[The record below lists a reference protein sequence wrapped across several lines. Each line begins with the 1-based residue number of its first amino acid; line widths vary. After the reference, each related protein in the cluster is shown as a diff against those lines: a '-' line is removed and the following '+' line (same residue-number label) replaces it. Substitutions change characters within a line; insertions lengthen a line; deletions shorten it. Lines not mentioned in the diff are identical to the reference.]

1 MKILKNKIFLLFFFL
16 LTALLLS
23 ISYQIRSDYSIVTI
37 SDTNDS
43 GSPSKSSK
51 WIIFKSSHFTVYCNP
66 TANLKRIERKLR
78 KRKFYITGLKNSDYS
93 RNIQDKIGYRLDRL
107 FVRAKQILDM
117 NPRIKKIHLKIFKNR
132 KEVKEEFFKIYRIR
146 RRVKSFYVYKF
157 NTIFI
162 SEQDI
167 TDSVVA
173 HEIGHALTDHYF
185 VVIPPLKVR
194 EMLASYVDLHLEE
207 ERILVE

>member
-1 MKILKNKIFLLFFFL
+1 M
-16 LTALLLS
+16 
-23 ISYQIRSDYSIVTI
+23 
-37 SDTNDS
+37 
-43 GSPSKSSK
+43 
-51 WIIFKSSHFTVYCNP
+51 
-66 TANLKRIERKLR
+66 R